1 MPKSLIKFRFI
12 EFDKSRASRGFNAA
26 SVSIQREIDNN
37 GLGLWMSR
45 ADIEANI
52 KQFGPDPEL
61 VAALKAYGG

>member
-1 MPKSLIKFRFI
+1 MPKSQIKFRFI
-12 EFDKSRASRGFNAA
+12 EFNTARASRGFNAA

-37 GLGLWMSR
+37 ELGLWMSR